1 MKFLDLF
8 KFFTVKQELHS
19 ITGDWVDVENIEE
32 ELDITPLNYVRTY
45 ESKGVNYV
53 VIKETERLGICSLFG
68 IDWFDKQH
76 YVVMT
81 DFEFE
86 GETVT
91 FETKHLEAMHSQI
104 DLQILLFAIYN
115 SKDEYVIDEYDEY
128 EK

>member
-32 ELDITPLNYVRTY
+32 KLETIPLNYVRTY

-68 IDWFDKQH
+68 IDWFDKHH

-86 GETVT
+86 GEPVT
-91 FETKHLEAMHSQI
+91 FETKRLEAMHSQI

-115 SKDEYVIDEYDEY
+115 STDEYTLDEYDYEY
-128 EK
+128 